1 MPRLLGV
8 EIPADKRVEVSL
20 TYIYGIGFSTARRIL
35 EQTNID
41 PNIRAKDLTPQQ
53 LNEIIHAITNNK
65 IKIEGDLRRDV
76 QGNLKRL
83 QAINSYRGI
92 RHRKGLPVR
101 GQRTSTNARTRKGPR
116 KTVGVIRNPDTPDET
131 KTPGDAA
138 QKEPAPK
145 EAAPTAE
152 TAPKRPAPKKTA
164 KPKKEQPAPTAGTPE
179 NLSLSTD
186 EVEKPKVVKAKGSKN
201 VHSGV
206 AHVMATFNNTIVT
219 ITDMK
224 GNVIGWSSAG
234 KVGFKGSRKST
245 AYAAQM
251 VAQDAS
257 RQAMGHG
264 LKEVEVLVKG
274 PGAGRESAVRALQAI
289 GLELT
294 VIRDVT
300 PVPHNGCRPP
310 KQRRV

>member
-1 MPRLLGV
+1 MP
-8 EIPADKRVEVSL
+8 DK
-20 TYIYGIGFSTARRIL
+20 
-35 EQTNID
+35 
-41 PNIRAKDLTPQQ
+41 
-53 LNEIIHAITNNK
+53 
-65 IKIEGDLRRDV
+65 
-76 QGNLKRL
+76 
-83 QAINSYRGI
+83 
-92 RHRKGLPVR
+92 
-101 GQRTSTNARTRKGPR
+101 
-116 KTVGVIRNPDTPDET
+116 ET
-131 KTPGDAA
+131 KKPAKAA
-138 QKEPAPK
+138 AKPKATKPKASEGAPAPVT
-145 EAAPTAE
+145 EEVAAPAATEGA
-152 TAPKRPAPKKTA
+152 APKAAVTEAPKAEKKPA
-164 KPKKEQPAPTAGTPE
+164 KPKKEEAAAEAPKE
-179 NLSLSTD
+179 NLSLNPD
-186 EVEKPKVVKAKGSKN
+186 DVEKPKIVKAKGSKN
-201 VHSGV
+201 VHAGI
-206 AHVMATFNNTIVT
+206 AHVLSTFNNTIVT
-219 ITDMK
+219 ITDLR

-289 GLELT
+289 GLDLT

>member
-1 MPRLLGV
+1 MAESEEATNPTPEEPKL
-8 EIPADKRVEVSL
+8 EESKPTPA
-20 TYIYGIGFSTARRIL
+20 
-35 EQTNID
+35 
-41 PNIRAKDLTPQQ
+41 P
-53 LNEIIHAITNNK
+53 
-65 IKIEGDLRRDV
+65 
-76 QGNLKRL
+76 
-83 QAINSYRGI
+83 
-92 RHRKGLPVR
+92 
-101 GQRTSTNARTRKGPR
+101 
-116 KTVGVIRNPDTPDET
+116 
-131 KTPGDAA
+131 AA
-138 QKEPAPK
+138 SQEHEKAQPSKSQEAEKAPAPK
-145 EAAPTAE
+145 SQEDEKA
-152 TAPKRPAPKKTA
+152 PAPKADAVKPA
-164 KPKKEQPAPTAGTPE
+164 KKPAKQKKEQSAPAARASE
-179 NLSLSTD
+179 NLSLSAGD
-186 EVEKPKVVKAKGSKN
+186 VEKPKVVKAKGSKN
-201 VHSGV
+201 VHSGI
-206 AHVMATFNNTIVT
+206 AHVLSTFNNTIVT
-219 ITDMK
+219 ITDLK

-289 GLELT
+289 GLDLT

>member
-1 MPRLLGV
+1 MAESQDPGSNATP
-8 EIPADKRVEVSL
+8 EEPKTTKPKPADS
-20 TYIYGIGFSTARRIL
+20 
-35 EQTNID
+35 
-41 PNIRAKDLTPQQ
+41 P
-53 LNEIIHAITNNK
+53 
-65 IKIEGDLRRDV
+65 EGDAGAKSGEEHAAV
-76 QGNLKRL
+76 VASK
-83 QAINSYRGI
+83 
-92 RHRKGLPVR
+92 
-101 GQRTSTNARTRKGPR
+101 
-116 KTVGVIRNPDTPDET
+116 
-131 KTPGDAA
+131 DA
-138 QKEPAPK
+138 APK
-145 EAAPTAE
+145 EAASEAG
-152 TAPKRPAPKKTA
+152 AAA
-164 KPKKEQPAPTAGTPE
+164 KPAKKPAKQKKEQPAPATGTSE
-179 NLSLSTD
+179 NLSLSTSA
-186 EVEKPKVVKAKGSKN
+186 VEKPKIVKAKGSKN
-201 VHSGV
+201 VHSGI
-206 AHVMATFNNTIVT
+206 AHVLSTFNNTIVT

-289 GLELT
+289 GLDLT